1 MAEGTN
7 SGTEVPVSDA
17 VVGTEVR
24 VSGADTGVVGPVRAA
39 VTTASTLSEADIAII
54 VDRVTR
60 NLQPPAASGTS
71 MCPASSEGERDTV
84 VDSCAIVR
92 VWEGLLCKA
101 ARALV
106 TFGLCGSVRM
116 DSRYS
121 GVYIVVHHWGD
132 LVFAKGEQ

>member
-1 MAEGTN
+1 MLLVQFSSVVWWPRSASTSSKSMAEGTN

-54 VDRVTR
+54 VHRVTR

-71 MCPASSEGERDTV
+71 MCPASLEGERDTV
-84 VDSCAIVR
+84 VDSLCYCACVGR
-92 VWEGLLCKA
+92 AAVQSSASVSHVWFVWFSEDG
-101 ARALV
+101 
-106 TFGLCGSVRM
+106 
-116 DSRYS
+116 
-121 GVYIVVHHWGD
+121 
-132 LVFAKGEQ
+132 